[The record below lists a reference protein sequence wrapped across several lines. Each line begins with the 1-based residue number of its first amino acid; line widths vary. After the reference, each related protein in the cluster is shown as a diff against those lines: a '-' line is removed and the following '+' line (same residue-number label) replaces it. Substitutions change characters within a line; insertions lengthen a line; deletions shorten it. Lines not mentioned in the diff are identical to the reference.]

1 MAENPIKLNL
11 NNKRHDS
18 IHDLIV
24 RKYRAAQNLK
34 QAKRVADEVNKQV
47 NPIIEEFME
56 QEGADALHTSFFVG
70 EKVEKNGVERS
81 VEKSVRIMR
90 VVRRKVFF
98 DADALEEKFGK
109 EYCRNFIHRQYEITD
124 WDGMVKLL
132 KSYGVKPKEFLPFIN
147 LIKTVDETALTQ
159 MESLGDIS
167 KEDLEG
173 TYEVQELSNYLQ
185 MDENRS
191 SDSKDN
197 NSK

>member
-11 NNKRHDS
+11 DNKKHDKLNE
-18 IHDLIV
+18 LIV
-24 RKYRAAQNLK
+24 KKYCAQRDLK
-34 QAKRVADEVNKQV
+34 QAKKVADEINRQV
-47 NPIIEEFME
+47 NPVIEDFME
-56 QEGADALHTSFFVG
+56 QEGVDAIHTSFFAG
-70 EKVEKNGVERS
+70 EQVEKNGTKRS
-81 VEKSVRIMR
+81 VEKSVRLMR
-90 VVRRKVFF
+90 VTRRKVFF
-98 DADALEEKFGK
+98 DADALEDKLGK
-109 EYCRNFIHRQYEITD
+109 EFCRNFIHRQYEITD

-147 LIKTVDETALTQ
+147 LIKTVDETALNQ

-185 MDENRS
+185 MDE
-191 SDSKDN
+191 KN